1 MRRQA
6 MSGKVKKR
14 IVILI
19 GCAVLAAG
27 MMAVAASL
35 DMPGETVM
43 RWFGAAYDSLS
54 TMVLFVLFCGAL
66 GFPVQIL
73 VKAFPRALLMLHRI
87 SMKWAKVLLVALDT
101 AALFL
106 IMLLVDRLMSTVLV
120 GYAILF
126 LTALV
131 MAVLSMDDLEG
142 WDKR

>member
-1 MRRQA
+1 

-14 IVILI
+14 IAILA

-35 DMPGETVM
+35 GMPGETVM

-54 TMVLFVLFCGAL
+54 TMVLFVLFCGLL

-87 SMKWAKVLLVALDT
+87 SMGKAKALLVVLDT

-106 IMLLVDRLMSTVLV
+106 VMVLVDRLMSTVLV
-120 GYAILF
+120 GYVIL
-126 LTALV
+126 LLVSLV

-142 WDKR
+142 WEDR

>member
-1 MRRQA
+1 
-6 MSGKVKKR
+6 MSGRVKKR
-14 IVILI
+14 IAILA

-54 TMVLFVLFCGAL
+54 TMILFVLFCGAL

-73 VKAFPRALLMLHRI
+73 VKALPRALLMLHRI
-87 SMKWAKVLLVALDT
+87 SMGKAKVLLVVLDT

-106 IMLLVDRLMSTVLV
+106 VMALVDRLMSTVLV
-120 GYAILF
+120 GYVIL
-126 LTALV
+126 LLVALV

-142 WDKR
+142 WEDR

>member
-1 MRRQA
+1 

-14 IVILI
+14 VALLA

-54 TMVLFVLFCGAL
+54 TMILFVLFCGLL

-73 VKAFPRALLMLHRI
+73 VKALPRALLMLHRI
-87 SMKWAKVLLVALDT
+87 SMGKAKALLVVLDT

-106 IMLLVDRLMSTVLV
+106 VMALVDRLMSTVLV
-120 GYAILF
+120 GYVIL
-126 LTALV
+126 LLVALV

-142 WDKR
+142 WEDR

>member
-1 MRRQA
+1 

-14 IVILI
+14 IAILI
-19 GCAVLAAG
+19 VCAVLAAG
-27 MMAVAASL
+27 MMAVAASM

-87 SMKWAKVLLVALDT
+87 SMKWARVLLVVLDT

-106 IMLLVDRLMSTVLV
+106 LLLLVDRRMSTVLV

>member
-1 MRRQA
+1 
-6 MSGKVKKR
+6 MSGRVKKR
-14 IVILI
+14 IAILA

-54 TMVLFVLFCGAL
+54 TMILFVLFCGAL

-73 VKAFPRALLMLHRI
+73 VKALPRALLMLHRI
-87 SMKWAKVLLVALDT
+87 SMGKDKALVVVLDT

-106 IMLLVDRLMSTVLV
+106 VMALVDRLMSTVLV
-120 GYAILF
+120 GYVIL
-126 LTALV
+126 LLVALV

-142 WDKR
+142 WEDR

>member
-1 MRRQA
+1 

-14 IVILI
+14 IAILI

-27 MMAVAASL
+27 MMAVAASM

-73 VKAFPRALLMLHRI
+73 VKAFPRALLLLHRI
-87 SMKWAKVLLVALDT
+87 YMYWARVFVVVLDT

-106 IMLLVDRLMSTVLV
+106 VMLLVDRLMSTVLV

>member
-1 MRRQA
+1 

-14 IVILI
+14 VAILA

-54 TMVLFVLFCGAL
+54 TMILFVLFCGAL

-73 VKAFPRALLMLHRI
+73 VKALPRALLMLHRI
-87 SMKWAKVLLVALDT
+87 SMGKAKVLLVVLDT

-106 IMLLVDRLMSTVLV
+106 VMALVDRLMSTVLV
-120 GYAILF
+120 GYVIL
-126 LTALV
+126 LLVALV

-142 WDKR
+142 WEDR

>member
-14 IVILI
+14 IAILI

-27 MMAVAASL
+27 MMAVAASM

-87 SMKWAKVLLVALDT
+87 SMKWARVLLVVLDT

-106 IMLLVDRLMSTVLV
+106 VMLLVDRLMSTVLV

>member
-1 MRRQA
+1 MG
-6 MSGKVKKR
+6 GKIKIRV
-14 IVILI
+14 VILI
-19 GCAVLAAG
+19 ACAVIAAG

-43 RWFGAAYDSLS
+43 RWFGASYESLS
-54 TMVLFVLFCGAL
+54 SMVLYVLFSAAL

-87 SMKWAKVLLVALDT
+87 SMKRAKVLLVILDT

-106 IMLLVDRLMSTVLV
+106 IMLLVDALMSTVAV
-120 GYAILF
+120 GYVVIL
-126 LTALV
+126 LIALV

-142 WDKR
+142 WEKR

>member
-1 MRRQA
+1 
-6 MSGKVKKR
+6 
-14 IVILI
+14 
-19 GCAVLAAG
+19 
-27 MMAVAASL
+27 
-35 DMPGETVM
+35 
-43 RWFGAAYDSLS
+43 
-54 TMVLFVLFCGAL
+54 
-66 GFPVQIL
+66 
-73 VKAFPRALLMLHRI
+73 
-87 SMKWAKVLLVALDT
+87 MKWAKVLLVALDT